1 MGHPPAVLDK
11 ARRMERLLLR
21 VEAGESLSQ
30 VCADLDLK
38 VKAKDLPRL
47 QAKYEKGGRTWEA
60 LIDGRYGHPQTA
72 HSALR
77 EWMYERKRE
86 DETLTASQMAKRVED
101 QFGVKLDPGHINYL
115 LRKVGLTRP
124 PGRPPSQ
131 EKAKE
136 KPESEQPDQS
146 LDNAGVFFPG
156 SGEARDGGHRGR

>member
-1 MGHPPAVLDK
+1 MDHSPAVLDK
-11 ARRMERLLLR
+11 ARCMERLLLR

-38 VKAKDLPRL
+38 VQAKDLPRL
-47 QAKYEKGGRTWEA
+47 RAKYEKGGRTWEA

-86 DETLTASQMAKRVED
+86 DETLTASQLAKRVKD
-101 QFGVKLDPGHINYL
+101 QFGVKLAPGHINYL

-124 PGRPPSQ
+124 PGRPPGP
-131 EKAKE
+131 ETAKD
-136 KPESEQPDQS
+136 ESESKQPDQS
-146 LDNAGVFFPG
+146 LDDAGIFFPG
-156 SGEARDGGHRGR
+156 SREARDGGRCER